1 MFCPKCG
8 AQSEY
13 GKFCRSCGTNLAIV
27 SEAITGQAP
36 NQMSTSSGSG
46 AMTFGLFSSAAISN
60 DERDISQH
68 RAISVFGKVTVD
80 LTAASLP
87 VGETRISA
95 YTVFGEIDVL
105 VLNDVGIRITGLTAL
120 SELKVRGEKAHNGF
134 FDANE
139 YTSPNYHEASRRLH
153 IEVASLFAGIKIRR

>member
-8 AQSEY
+8 VQAEI

-36 NQMSTSSGSG
+36 GQVSPSSGSG
-46 AMTFGLFSSAAISN
+46 AMTLGLFGSAAISN
-60 DERDISQH
+60 DGRDISQH
-68 RAISVFGKVTVD
+68 KAIAVFGQVTLD
-80 LTAASLP
+80 LTASPLP

-95 YTVFGEIDVL
+95 YTIFGEIDVL
-105 VLNDVGIRITGLTAL
+105 ALDDVGIRITGLTSL

-134 FDANE
+134 FDTNE
-139 YTSPNYHEASRRLH
+139 YTSDNYHEASRRLH